1 MFRGCWP
8 NAACPPGLFRLAS
21 REGIVLAF
29 ETLELEILLACR
41 CSISISTPS
50 PLLTYHHAVQTY
62 LARRFGKSSRPT
74 YRKPHQLTPPRA
86 GPSALLRCKPFD
98 CCAQYAKPIQPP
110 QMRPPIDT
118 RPRLR
123 HHQHRHLQ
131 ADQVRR
137 QVHSH
142 PYPRYATRKKA
153 GLFYRKG
160 HRLRLYD
167 HR

>member
-1 MFRGCWP
+1 MRGRQVVFRGCWP
-8 NAACPPGLFRLAS
+8 NAHPGCSVWR

-29 ETLELEILLACR
+29 ETTTELEILLACR

-62 LARRFGKSSRPT
+62 LARRFGKYPRPK
-74 YRKPHQLTPPRA
+74 YRNAHQLTPPRA

-98 CCAQYAKPIQPP
+98 CRAQYAKPNTTPS
-110 QMRPPIDT
+110 MRPPIDT
-118 RPRLR
+118 SPRLR

-137 QVHSH
+137 QVHRH
-142 PYPRYATRKKA
+142 PHPRYAPRKKQ
-153 GLFYRKG
+153 GKTPG
-160 HRLRLYD
+160 TRLRL
-167 HR
+167 RQ